1 MLIPSITGHTCTRE
15 ERDLLALPVQMGGLG
30 LINPS
35 QVATF
40 EYEASVKVTK
50 PLVQQIV
57 SQHQTL
63 PDLAET
69 KTLQHSA
76 RKEKDDC
83 LNEKQ
88 EEVKRSL
95 PAKTNRAVEF
105 AVEKGAS
112 NGSMSFP

>member
-1 MLIPSITGHTCTRE
+1 MYP
-15 ERDLLALPVQMGGLG
+15 PVRMGGLG

-40 EYEASVKVTK
+40 DYEASVKVTK

-57 SQHQTL
+57 SRHQTL

-69 KTLQHSA
+69 RTLPQSA

-83 LNEKQ
+83 LNEKL
-88 EEVKRSL
+88 EEVKKSL
-95 PAKTNRAVEF
+95 PKKTNRAVEF
-105 AVEKGAS
+105 ASRRVLQV
-112 NGSMSFP
+112 GSISFSWRHGFHPE